1 MDNLGKAY
9 GQHPA
14 NSGPFRLQHIGS
26 WCPGWL
32 SLPERERK
40 NLFLFSFYRNPSEDT
55 TQRLTGGHI
64 LSMSF
69 SRKIFLDFFPG
80 SWYHYRGHI
89 LSMKFLG
96 NEVKGYATS

>member
-14 NSGPFRLQHIGS
+14 SSGPFRLQHIGS

-40 NLFLFSFYRNPSEDT
+40 NLFLFPFYRNPSEDT
-55 TQRLTGGHI
+55 TQRLRGGHILSIKLFSEFLLDISPAKCYHYKGGHI

-69 SRKIFLDFFPG
+69 SRKREG
-80 SWYHYRGHI
+80 
-89 LSMKFLG
+89 
-96 NEVKGYATS
+96 